1 MLRYYKQRQCF
12 IKLFCKYSC
21 CGTISKS
28 TISSIFFVNIHICL
42 LSVSKSLQQRY
53 IFSCLWHCQQ
63 LPVCFKMSQSV
74 PICLKMS
81 QNVSKCLKI
90 NSIFLKTHFETFWD
104 ILRHF
109 EQFWAILSGFLGQV
123 WDILRHFELILS
135 NFEQFWADFCGR
147 YETFWDILSWF
158 WAILSNFE
166 QFWAILSDFE
176 RNLFGQQFVYLNSP
190 FNLHVIPAQLEFT
203 NYGDWS

>member
-1 MLRYYKQRQCF
+1 MLRYYKQKHHF
-12 IKLFCKYSC
+12 I
-21 CGTISKS
+21 
-28 TISSIFFVNIHICL
+28 IFFVNIHICL

-81 QNVSKCLKI
+81 QNQLNFSQ
-90 NSIFLKTHFETFWD
+90 NSF
-104 ILRHF
+104 
-109 EQFWAILSGFLGQV
+109 

-135 NFEQFWADFCGR
+135 NFEQFWADFWDR
-147 YETFWDILSWF
+147 YETFWNSLSW
-158 WAILSNFE
+158 
-166 QFWAILSDFE
+166 FWAILSDFE

-190 FNLHVIPAQLEFT
+190 FSLHVIPAQLEFT

>member
-1 MLRYYKQRQCF
+1 MLRYYKQKHHF
-12 IKLFCKYSC
+12 IN
-21 CGTISKS
+21 
-28 TISSIFFVNIHICL
+28 FFVNIHICL

-81 QNVSKCLKI
+81 QNQLNFSQ
-90 NSIFLKTHFETFWD
+90 NSFWD

-123 WDILRHFELILS
+123 WDILRHFESILS
-135 NFEQFWADFCGR
+135 NFEQFWADFWGR

-166 QFWAILSDFE
+166 RFWAEFVRPAICIFE
-176 RNLFGQQFVYLNSP
+176 
-190 FNLHVIPAQLEFT
+190 
-203 NYGDWS
+203 

>member
-1 MLRYYKQRQCF
+1 MKLFCKHSRCGTISKKQCF

-81 QNVSKCLKI
+81 QNVSKSTQFFSKL
-90 NSIFLKTHFETFWD
+90 

-109 EQFWAILSGFLGQV
+109 ETFWAILSGFLGQV
-123 WDILRHFELILS
+123 WDILRHFEL
-135 NFEQFWADFCGR
+135 
-147 YETFWDILSWF
+147 
-158 WAILSNFE
+158 ILSNFE

>member
-1 MLRYYKQRQCF
+1 MKLFCKHSRCGTISKKQCF

-81 QNVSKCLKI
+81 QNQLNFSQ
-90 NSIFLKTHFETFWD
+90 NSFWDILSNFERIFGAGMRHFETFWID
-104 ILRHF
+104 F

-123 WDILRHFELILS
+123 WDIL
-135 NFEQFWADFCGR
+135 
-147 YETFWDILSWF
+147 SWF

-166 QFWAILSDFE
+166 RFWAEFVRPAICIFEESFQSTCHSCTIGIHKLWRLKLGRNVFAHFILICV
-176 RNLFGQQFVYLNSP
+176 LV
-190 FNLHVIPAQLEFT
+190 
-203 NYGDWS
+203 

>member
-1 MLRYYKQRQCF
+1 MLRYYKQKQCF

-81 QNVSKCLKI
+81 QNQLNFSQ
-90 NSIFLKTHFETFWD
+90 NSFWD
-104 ILRHF
+104 
-109 EQFWAILSGFLGQV
+109 
-123 WDILRHFELILS
+123 ILS
-135 NFEQFWADFCGR
+135 NFEQFWADFWGR
-147 YETFWDILSWF
+147 YETFWVD
-158 WAILSNFE
+158 FE
-166 QFWAILSDFE
+166 QFWAILSGICSAS
-176 RNLFGQQFVYLNSP
+176 NLYIWIVLSIYMSFLHNWNSQ
-190 FNLHVIPAQLEFT
+190 IMEIEAR
-203 NYGDWS
+203 S

>member
-1 MLRYYKQRQCF
+1 MKLFCKHSRCGTISKKQWF

-81 QNVSKCLKI
+81 QNVSKSTQFFSKLI
-90 NSIFLKTHFETFWD
+90 LRHFETFWVD
-104 ILRHF
+104 
-109 EQFWAILSGFLGQV
+109 
-123 WDILRHFELILS
+123 
-135 NFEQFWADFCGR
+135 
-147 YETFWDILSWF
+147 
-158 WAILSNFE
+158 FE

>member
-1 MLRYYKQRQCF
+1 MLRYYKQKQCF

-81 QNVSKCLKI
+81 QNVSKSTQFFSKL
-90 NSIFLKTHFETFWD
+90 

-109 EQFWAILSGFLGQV
+109 ETFWAILSGFLGQV
-123 WDILRHFELILS
+123 CDILRHFELILS
-135 NFEQFWADFCGR
+135 NFERIFGAGMRHF
-147 YETFWDILSWF
+147 ETFWVD
-158 WAILSNFE
+158 FE

>member
-1 MLRYYKQRQCF
+1 MLRYYKQKHHF
-12 IKLFCKYSC
+12 IN
-21 CGTISKS
+21 
-28 TISSIFFVNIHICL
+28 FFVNIHICL

-81 QNVSKCLKI
+81 QNQLNFSQ
-90 NSIFLKTHFETFWD
+90 NSFWD
-104 ILRHF
+104 ILSW
-109 EQFWAILSGFLGQV
+109 FWAILSGFLGQV
-123 WDILRHFELILS
+123 WDILRHFEL
-135 NFEQFWADFCGR
+135 
-147 YETFWDILSWF
+147 
-158 WAILSNFE
+158 ILSNFE

>member
-1 MLRYYKQRQCF
+1 MLRYYKQKHHF
-12 IKLFCKYSC
+12 I
-21 CGTISKS
+21 
-28 TISSIFFVNIHICL
+28 IFFVNIHICL

-81 QNVSKCLKI
+81 QNVSKSTQFFSKLI
-90 NSIFLKTHFETFWD
+90 LRHFETFWVD
-104 ILRHF
+104 F

-135 NFEQFWADFCGR
+135 NFEQFWA
-147 YETFWDILSWF
+147 
-158 WAILSNFE
+158 
-166 QFWAILSDFE
+166 ILSDFE

-190 FNLHVIPAQLEFT
+190 FSLHVIPAQLEFT

>member
-1 MLRYYKQRQCF
+1 MLRYYKQKQCF

-81 QNVSKCLKI
+81 QNVSKSTQFFSKLI
-90 NSIFLKTHFETFWD
+90 LRHFETFWD
-104 ILRHF
+104 ILSHF
-109 EQFWAILSGFLGQV
+109 EPFWAILSNFERIFGAGM
-123 WDILRHFELILS
+123 RHFETFWVD
-135 NFEQFWADFCGR
+135 FEQ
-147 YETFWDILSWF
+147 F

>member
-1 MLRYYKQRQCF
+1 MKLFCKHSRCGTISKKQCF

-81 QNVSKCLKI
+81 QNQLNFSQ
-90 NSIFLKTHFETFWD
+90 NSFWD
-104 ILRHF
+104 ILRHFEQFWFLGQVWGILRHFESILSNF

-123 WDILRHFELILS
+123 WDILR
-135 NFEQFWADFCGR
+135 Q
-147 YETFWDILSWF
+147 WF

-166 QFWAILSDFE
+166 QFWTILSDFE

>member
-1 MLRYYKQRQCF
+1 MLRYYKQKQCF

-81 QNVSKCLKI
+81 QNVSKSQFFSKLI
-90 NSIFLKTHFETFWD
+90 LRHFETFWA
-104 ILRHF
+104 ILSNFERIFGAGMRHFETFWVDF

-135 NFEQFWADFCGR
+135 NFEQFWA
-147 YETFWDILSWF
+147 
-158 WAILSNFE
+158 
-166 QFWAILSDFE
+166 ILSDFE
-176 RNLFGQQFVYLNSP
+176 RNLSGQQFVYLNSP

>member
-1 MLRYYKQRQCF
+1 MLRYYKQKHHF
-12 IKLFCKYSC
+12 IN
-21 CGTISKS
+21 
-28 TISSIFFVNIHICL
+28 FFVNIHICL

-81 QNVSKCLKI
+81 QNVSKSTQFFSKLI
-90 NSIFLKTHFETFWD
+90 LRHFETFWD
-104 ILRHF
+104 ISSNF
-109 EQFWAILSGFLGQV
+109 EQFRA
-123 WDILRHFELILS
+123 ILS
-135 NFEQFWADFCGR
+135 NFERIFGAGMRHF
-147 YETFWDILSWF
+147 ETFWVD
-158 WAILSNFE
+158 FE

>member
-1 MLRYYKQRQCF
+1 MLRYYKQKQCF

-81 QNVSKCLKI
+81 QNQLNFSQ
-90 NSIFLKTHFETFWD
+90 NSFWDILSNFERIFGAGMRHFETFWVD
-104 ILRHF
+104 
-109 EQFWAILSGFLGQV
+109 
-123 WDILRHFELILS
+123 
-135 NFEQFWADFCGR
+135 
-147 YETFWDILSWF
+147 
-158 WAILSNFE
+158 FE

>member
-1 MLRYYKQRQCF
+1 MLRYYKQKQCF

-63 LPVCFKMSQSV
+63 LPVCFKMSQSA

-81 QNVSKCLKI
+81 QNQLNFSQ
-90 NSIFLKTHFETFWD
+90 NSFWD

-135 NFEQFWADFCGR
+135 NFEQ
-147 YETFWDILSWF
+147 F

>member
-1 MLRYYKQRQCF
+1 MLRYYKQKQCF

-81 QNVSKCLKI
+81 QNVSKSTQFFSKLI
-90 NSIFLKTHFETFWD
+90 LRHFETFWA
-104 ILRHF
+104 ILSNFERIFGAGMRHFETFWVDF

-123 WDILRHFELILS
+123 WDILRHFEL
-135 NFEQFWADFCGR
+135 
-147 YETFWDILSWF
+147 
-158 WAILSNFE
+158 ILSNFE

>member
-1 MLRYYKQRQCF
+1 MLRYYKQKHHF
-12 IKLFCKYSC
+12 I
-21 CGTISKS
+21 
-28 TISSIFFVNIHICL
+28 IFFVNIHICL

-81 QNVSKCLKI
+81 QNQLNFSQ
-90 NSIFLKTHFETFWD
+90 NSFWD
-104 ILRHF
+104 ILRHFELILSNF

-123 WDILRHFELILS
+123 WDILRQFEL
-135 NFEQFWADFCGR
+135 
-147 YETFWDILSWF
+147 
-158 WAILSNFE
+158 ILSNFE

-176 RNLFGQQFVYLNSP
+176 RFWAEFVR
-190 FNLHVIPAQLEFT
+190 PAICIFE
-203 NYGDWS
+203 

>member
-1 MLRYYKQRQCF
+1 MLRYYKQKHHF
-12 IKLFCKYSC
+12 INFFCKYSHLFAF
-21 CGTISKS
+21 GFKKFATALHFFMPLALSATTS
-28 TISSIFFVNIHICL
+28 LLQNVSICPN
-42 LSVSKSLQQRY
+42 
-53 IFSCLWHCQQ
+53 
-63 LPVCFKMSQSV
+63 
-74 PICLKMS
+74 MS

-104 ILRHF
+104 IL
-109 EQFWAILSGFLGQV
+109 
-123 WDILRHFELILS
+123 S
-135 NFEQFWADFCGR
+135 NFEQFWADFWGR

>member
-1 MLRYYKQRQCF
+1 MLRYYKQKHHF
-12 IKLFCKYSC
+12 IN
-21 CGTISKS
+21 
-28 TISSIFFVNIHICL
+28 FFVNIHICL

-90 NSIFLKTHFETFWD
+90 NSIFLKTHFENSFWD
-104 ILRHF
+104 ILRQFWAFWGMRHFETFWVDF

-135 NFEQFWADFCGR
+135 NFEQFWA
-147 YETFWDILSWF
+147 
-158 WAILSNFE
+158 ILSNFE
-166 QFWAILSDFE
+166 QFWAILSGICSAS
-176 RNLFGQQFVYLNSP
+176 NLYIWIVLSIYMSFLHNWNSQ
-190 FNLHVIPAQLEFT
+190 IMEIEAR
-203 NYGDWS
+203 S